1 MIKGIT
7 AEEEK
12 IINNILSQHKQD
24 YDFYYYGSRVK
35 GNYEKTSDLDILI
48 KGNEEM
54 PYDDTVTNNVIVTL
68 TVILLMNQQRLNV
81 SQDQSLNSSL
91 MDIIES
97 AYSARA

>member
-7 AEEEK
+7 VEEEK

-48 KGNEEM
+48 KGKEEM
-54 PYDDTVTNNVIVTL
+54 PYDKL
-68 TVILLMNQQRLNV
+68 E
-81 SQDQSLNSSL
+81 
-91 MDIIES
+91 IIKFFFDKSDLPFVVNFIDFHSTDEKF
-97 AYSARA
+97 YKMIEKDLVKI